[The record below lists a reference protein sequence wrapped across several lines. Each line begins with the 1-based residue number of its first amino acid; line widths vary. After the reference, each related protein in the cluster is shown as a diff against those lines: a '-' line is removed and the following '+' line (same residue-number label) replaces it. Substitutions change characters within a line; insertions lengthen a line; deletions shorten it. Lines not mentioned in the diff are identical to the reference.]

1 MSVVLLICAIYEIT
15 AERNV
20 KLIITYF
27 IFGIII
33 NPKFAAI
40 ISKNLFQIKNGR
52 YGLFFIWYVVWWNLC
67 NIKTVHISSIII

>member
-40 ISKNLFQIKNGR
+40 ISKNLFQIKKWEIWIIF
-52 YGLFFIWYVVWWNLC
+52 LFDMWFGGTFAI
-67 NIKTVHISSIII
+67 